1 MPTLSPHSPSIGY
14 FSGKRDGK
22 DVISWKGLP
31 CIGLGTDT
39 KHTPARNTNL
49 CNHQSRPFLHPQPH
63 PILLLACPSFITP
76 SSLPPSSGYT
86 WKSVKHWK
94 RKYCKI
100 QICLWD
106 FYAEWMEVWLET
118 ISGLYHAVWPGFL
131 HVKLSFARQ
140 KCCVKLQI
148 VTTNDYYTV
157 NTDKITKTFFA
168 FICRIL

>member
-1 MPTLSPHSPSIGY
+1 MTHIYVIFSDLNHSMPTLSPHSPSIGY

-49 CNHQSRPFLHPQPH
+49 CNHQSRPFLHPHPH

-131 HVKLSFARQ
+131 HGKSSFARQ
-140 KCCVKLQI
+140 KCYFKLQM
-148 VTTNDYYTV
+148 VTSSD
-157 NTDKITKTFFA
+157 
-168 FICRIL
+168 